1 MGGLRV
7 ALSYE
12 VNMDFHLTYGNNEYL
27 IKPITNRAKEFTK
40 KYNNMFKIYKLREQ
54 HYVIPNEHQ
63 QEICETIRD
72 SGMDF
77 IN

>member
-1 MGGLRV
+1 
-7 ALSYE
+7 
-12 VNMDFHLTYGNNEYL
+12 MDFHLTYGNNEYL

-54 HYVIPNEHQ
+54 LYVIPNEHQ

>member
-1 MGGLRV
+1 
-7 ALSYE
+7 
-12 VNMDFHLTYGNNEYL
+12 MDFHLTYGNNEYL

-40 KYNNMFKIYKLREQ
+40 KYKNMFKIFKFREQ
-54 HYVIPNEHQ
+54 QYVISNEQ
-63 QEICETIRD
+63 QQKICETIRD